1 MKRKAAKGNG
11 KQKHSTIIWGGGARA
26 EKDSIAEIAAY
37 VSGMRRK

>member
-1 MKRKAAKGNG
+1 MGN
-11 KQKHSTIIWGGGARA
+11 KNTVQLFGGGARA